1 MFTHKGGHKVAK
13 GTYWEVRSGHRV
25 DIADE
30 GLLPGDVTASYLRA
44 PATVMILMGPI
55 IGLLYVIALPF
66 IGIAVVAAQLVGKIL
81 EGLYNLIGK
90 SASFGWRPKNAY
102 LTGKKKKKKD
112 EQ

>member
-1 MFTHKGGHKVAK
+1 MFTHKGGYKVSK

-44 PATVMILMGPI
+44 PAGVMLLMGPI

-66 IGIAVVAAQLVGKIL
+66 IGIAVVATQLAGKIL

-90 SASFGWRPKNAY
+90 SVSFGWRPKNAY
-102 LTGKKKKKKD
+102 LTGKKKKKRD